1 MPGEFRDISRRRFV
15 QATLT
20 STAALG
26 GVSSVDARQ
35 STNSSQYTVIQDGK
49 CIPIE
54 PLTMSGL
61 PVKQFY
67 GYRTPSTKPRSYNY
81 ASFGTENLQ
90 RSETSI
96 LFLYKGPKGL
106 SLVAIHDKI
115 DAGSGGAVTFRLT
128 NLPADGKFVVKDDDY
143 NGSTNVDTWDYST
156 HRSWNG
162 KKTATASIS
171 WAYSA
176 GRSDGMVYRGL
187 GNDFEVTIHP
197 QFNQQAILSGQNQGK
212 IKLWQIL
219 SGNASNPTRTK
230 LDMSKPITISS
241 KPCQSKTTTRQTAQT
256 PRNKNDSKATTTQQQ
271 SPKNT
276 NTEPSFF
283 DQLWNDFSSFFNHI
297 F

>member
-1 MPGEFRDISRRRFV
+1 M
-15 QATLT
+15 
-20 STAALG
+20 LG

-35 STNSSQYTVIQDGK
+35 PTNSSQYSIIQDGK

-67 GYRTPSTKPRSYNY
+67 DYRTPGTKPRSYKY

-96 LFLYKGPKGL
+96 LFLYKGPQGL

-115 DAGSGGAVTFRLT
+115 DAGSGGAVTFRIT
-128 NLPADGKFVVKDDDY
+128 NLPADGKFIVKDDSY

-156 HRSWNG
+156 HRRWNG

-187 GNDFEVTIHP
+187 GNNFEVTIHP
-197 QFNQQAILSGQNQGK
+197 QFNQQAILSDQNQGK

-219 SGNASNPTRTK
+219 SGNVDNPTRTK
-230 LDMSKPITISS
+230 LDMSKPVTISS
-241 KPCQSKTTTRQTAQT
+241 KPCQSKTTTQQTTQT
-256 PRNKNDSKATTTQQQ
+256 SRNKSDSKATTQQ
-271 SPKNT
+271 STKNT

-283 DQLWNDFSSFFNHI
+283 DQLWNDFASFFNHI